1 MSGINPTYRDRVR
14 YTLSHKEY
22 GSKIIT
28 EPEGWDTSDKE
39 YSRHKKYKGVITK
52 FSNNLRFVEDGA
64 DYINYI
70 RDTYDVNA
78 EIWLKREERH
88 PYTDVWTLDY
98 DGVLDLSTW
107 EMEDFAVKVKFN
119 SSGLETEIKAR
130 ESEKVEIERNTSL
143 DGHNISS
150 LSTHNIEF
158 EGRKIFLQT
167 NFIGDNSSTV
177 KTEIPHRK
185 GSWGEKAVPFGM
197 KLVNKSDELFHE
209 PVVNQFH
216 INNPDASLIF
226 YGHNDREKEHLLS
239 AKGKFTVKLVSKDE
253 INHSAFLRLVLV
265 HYSGGS
271 DYNIKET
278 YIIHDDLY
286 PTKWGSRTI
295 NFDFKQNLYLE
306 QGDSLGLFFWTGADN
321 GNWFDRGRLDHVYE
335 NLEIDLDIQENSFF
349 EKTSSKII
357 LAHELG
363 ERLLEIIT
371 GRKGVFYSEYLGRKE
386 LGYEKD
392 GEGSLK
398 GYSCGHWLRGFDK
411 LPINDSNKYK
421 PFTTSFKDFLEDL
434 MATEN
439 VGMGIEKIGFKERI
453 VIRPIED
460 FYVDYV
466 TIKLPYQVSNVKRKS
481 ANKHYYSSV
490 LIGCEKGWENE
501 EAMGLD
507 EYNTQSN
514 FFTPIIRVKNEF
526 KQLTKYIYAS
536 YAGEFIRRKPKSDY
550 PNLDHRNDKA
560 IFPFALKREYGYFS
574 LRKWQDDF
582 DSEPKGV
589 YSPETA
595 YNLKYSPVNLLLK
608 HGRTIASSLKKHL
621 KDYLRFGSSE
631 GNIGLKTKQKNKK
644 EFSENGDVLC
654 SDLGVPYHLPEEIEF
669 EHEFNYDIKEQLEGT
684 TIINGKEVQN
694 IYGIIEFIN
703 EKGEVERGRF
713 EKLKPNSKA
722 KWTVLKAS

>member
-14 YTLSHKEY
+14 YTLRHKEY
-22 GSKIIT
+22 GSRIIT

-39 YSRHKKYKGVITK
+39 YARHKKYKGVITK
-52 FSNNLRFVEDGA
+52 FSNSLRFVEDGA

-107 EMEDFAVKVKFN
+107 EMQDFAVKVKFN

-143 DGHNISS
+143 DGHKISP
-150 LSTHNIEF
+150 LSTHNIGF
-158 EGRKIFLQT
+158 EGRNIFIQT
-167 NFIGDNSSTV
+167 NFESDNTSTV
-177 KTEIPHRK
+177 STSISGNGFNYKTECNVFPLK
-185 GSWGEKAVPFGM
+185 FLS
-197 KLVNKSDELFHE
+197 KSELFHE
-209 PVVNQFH
+209 PVVGQFN
-216 INNPDASLIF
+216 INNPNASHIF
-226 YGHNDREKEHLLS
+226 YGHSDREKRMYI
-239 AKGKFTVKLVSKDE
+239 KMNGGFTIVTRKKDDVSVPF
-253 INHSAFLRLVLV
+253 IRLVLV

-271 DYNIKET
+271 DYTIKGKD
-278 YIIHDDLY
+278 IIYEDINPHS
-286 PTKWGSRTI
+286 WGSR
-295 NFDFKQNLYLE
+295 NVVFSFDKYFDLKE
-306 QGDSLGLFFWTGADN
+306 GDSLGLFFWVGGDMGTSWRKGHFSHEYIN
-321 GNWFDRGRLDHVYE
+321 TSIN
-335 NLEIDLDIQENSFF
+335 LDIQEDSFF
-349 EKTSSKII
+349 EPTSSKII

-421 PFTTSFKDFLEDL
+421 PFTTSFKDYLEDL
-434 MATEN
+434 MVTEN
-439 VGMGIEKIGFKERI
+439 VGMGIEKIGFKERV

-481 ANKHYYSSV
+481 ANKHYYSSI

-514 FFTPIIRVKNEF
+514 FFTPIVRVKNEF

-560 IFPFALKREYGYFS
+560 IFPFALKRDYGYFS

-608 HGRTIASSLKKHL
+608 HGRTIASSLKRHL

-631 GNIGLKTKQKNKK
+631 GNSGLKTKQKNKK
-644 EFSENGDVLC
+644 EFTENGDVLC

-669 EHEFNYDIKEQLEGT
+669 EHEFNYEIKEQLEGT
-684 TIINGKEVQN
+684 TIIDGKEVQN

-713 EKLKPNSKA
+713 EKLKPNSNA